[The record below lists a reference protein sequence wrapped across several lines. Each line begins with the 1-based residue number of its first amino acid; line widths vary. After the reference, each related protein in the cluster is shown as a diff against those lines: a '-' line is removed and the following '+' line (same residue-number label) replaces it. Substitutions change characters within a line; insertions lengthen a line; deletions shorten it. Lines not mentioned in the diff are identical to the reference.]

1 MALLKLLME
10 MMEIRQRMEEAVS
23 GQEEATLAEL
33 GVLPGGTF
41 PVVLVPDAAA
51 ASDVVTARR
60 AAAEC
65 RARASTGGDG
75 EAGIDGAIIG
85 RPQPGAIG
93 MNFIDVE
100 SVDDYIAKIQANGGT
115 LVRPKIHIPEVG
127 YTAVCNDT
135 EGNPVGLFQIDP
147 TAG

>member
-1 MALLKLLME
+1 MPRVVHF
-10 MMEIRQRMEEAVS
+10 EIYADEVER
-23 GQEEATLAEL
+23 ATKFYSEVFGWQIHKWDGPDDYWLAI
-33 GVLPGGTF
+33 
-41 PVVLVPDAAA
+41 
-51 ASDVVTARR
+51 
-60 AAAEC
+60 
-65 RARASTGGDG
+65 TGGDG
-75 EAGIDGAIIG
+75 EAGSDGAIIG

-115 LVRPKIHIPEVG
+115 LGRPKIHIPEVG

>member
-1 MALLKLLME
+1 MPRVVHF
-10 MMEIRQRMEEAVS
+10 EIYADEVER
-23 GQEEATLAEL
+23 ATKFYAEVFGWQIHKWDGPDDYWLAI
-33 GVLPGGTF
+33 
-41 PVVLVPDAAA
+41 
-51 ASDVVTARR
+51 
-60 AAAEC
+60 
-65 RARASTGGDG
+65 TGGDG
-75 EAGIDGAIIG
+75 EAGIDGAIRA

-115 LVRPKIHIPEVG
+115 LVRPKIPIPEVG

>member
-1 MALLKLLME
+1 MPRVVHF
-10 MMEIRQRMEEAVS
+10 EIYADEVER
-23 GQEEATLAEL
+23 ATKFYAEVFGWQIHKWDGPDDYWLAI
-33 GVLPGGTF
+33 
-41 PVVLVPDAAA
+41 
-51 ASDVVTARR
+51 
-60 AAAEC
+60 
-65 RARASTGGDG
+65 TGGDG

-85 RPQPGAIG
+85 SPQPGAIG

>member
-1 MALLKLLME
+1 MPRVVHF
-10 MMEIRQRMEEAVS
+10 EIYADEVER
-23 GQEEATLAEL
+23 ATKFYAEVFGWQIHKWDGPDDYWLAI
-33 GVLPGGTF
+33 
-41 PVVLVPDAAA
+41 
-51 ASDVVTARR
+51 
-60 AAAEC
+60 
-65 RARASTGGDG
+65 TGGDG

-135 EGNPVGLFQIDP
+135 EGNPGGLFQIDP
-147 TAG
+147 TAA

>member
-1 MALLKLLME
+1 VPRVVHF
-10 MMEIRQRMEEAVS
+10 EIYADEVER
-23 GQEEATLAEL
+23 ATKFYAEVFGWQIHKWDGPDDYWLAI
-33 GVLPGGTF
+33 
-41 PVVLVPDAAA
+41 
-51 ASDVVTARR
+51 
-60 AAAEC
+60 
-65 RARASTGGDG
+65 TGGDG

-115 LVRPKIHIPEVG
+115 LVRPKIPIPEVG

-147 TAG
+147 TAA

>member
-1 MALLKLLME
+1 MPRVVHF
-10 MMEIRQRMEEAVS
+10 EIYADEVER
-23 GQEEATLAEL
+23 ATKFYAEVF
-33 GVLPGGTF
+33 GWQIHKWDG
-41 PVVLVPDAAA
+41 PD
-51 ASDVVTARR
+51 DYW
-60 AAAEC
+60 
-65 RARASTGGDG
+65 RASTGGDG
-75 EAGIDGAIIG
+75 EAGIDGAIQG

>member
-1 MALLKLLME
+1 MPRVVHF
-10 MMEIRQRMEEAVS
+10 EIYADEVER
-23 GQEEATLAEL
+23 ATKFYAEVFGWQIHKWDGPDDYWLAI
-33 GVLPGGTF
+33 
-41 PVVLVPDAAA
+41 
-51 ASDVVTARR
+51 
-60 AAAEC
+60 
-65 RARASTGGDG
+65 TGGGG
-75 EAGIDGAIIG
+75 EAGIDGAISG

-147 TAG
+147 TAGRIPAGISNTSSLCHGH

>member
-1 MALLKLLME
+1 MPRVVHF
-10 MMEIRQRMEEAVS
+10 EIYADEVER
-23 GQEEATLAEL
+23 ATKFYAEVFGWQIHKWDGPDDYWLAI
-33 GVLPGGTF
+33 
-41 PVVLVPDAAA
+41 
-51 ASDVVTARR
+51 
-60 AAAEC
+60 
-65 RARASTGGDG
+65 TGGDG

-135 EGNPVGLFQIDP
+135 EGNPVGLFQIAP

>member
-1 MALLKLLME
+1 MPRVVHF
-10 MMEIRQRMEEAVS
+10 EIYADEVER
-23 GQEEATLAEL
+23 ATKFYAEVFGWQIHKWDGPDDYWLAI
-33 GVLPGGTF
+33 
-41 PVVLVPDAAA
+41 
-51 ASDVVTARR
+51 
-60 AAAEC
+60 
-65 RARASTGGDG
+65 TGGDG
-75 EAGIDGAIIG
+75 EAGIDGAIRA

>member
-1 MALLKLLME
+1 MPRVVHF
-10 MMEIRQRMEEAVS
+10 EIYADEVER
-23 GQEEATLAEL
+23 ATKFYAEVFGWQIHKWDGPDDYWLAI
-33 GVLPGGTF
+33 
-41 PVVLVPDAAA
+41 
-51 ASDVVTARR
+51 
-60 AAAEC
+60 
-65 RARASTGGDG
+65 TGGDG
-75 EAGIDGAIIG
+75 EAGIDGAIRG

>member
-1 MALLKLLME
+1 MPRVVHF
-10 MMEIRQRMEEAVS
+10 EIYADEVER
-23 GQEEATLAEL
+23 ATKFYAEVFGWQIHKWDGPDDYWLAI
-33 GVLPGGTF
+33 
-41 PVVLVPDAAA
+41 
-51 ASDVVTARR
+51 
-60 AAAEC
+60 
-65 RARASTGGDG
+65 TGGDG
-75 EAGIDGAIIG
+75 EAGIDGAIMG
-85 RPQPGAIG
+85 RPHPGAIG

-147 TAG
+147 TAA

>member
-1 MALLKLLME
+1 MPRVVHF
-10 MMEIRQRMEEAVS
+10 EIYADEVER
-23 GQEEATLAEL
+23 ATKFYAEVFGWQIHKWDGPYDYWLAI
-33 GVLPGGTF
+33 
-41 PVVLVPDAAA
+41 
-51 ASDVVTARR
+51 
-60 AAAEC
+60 
-65 RARASTGGDG
+65 TGGDG
-75 EAGIDGAIIG
+75 EAGIDGAIMG

>member
-1 MALLKLLME
+1 VPRVVHF
-10 MMEIRQRMEEAVS
+10 EIYADEVER
-23 GQEEATLAEL
+23 ATKFYAEVFGWQIHKWDGPDDYWLAI
-33 GVLPGGTF
+33 
-41 PVVLVPDAAA
+41 
-51 ASDVVTARR
+51 
-60 AAAEC
+60 
-65 RARASTGGDG
+65 TGGDG